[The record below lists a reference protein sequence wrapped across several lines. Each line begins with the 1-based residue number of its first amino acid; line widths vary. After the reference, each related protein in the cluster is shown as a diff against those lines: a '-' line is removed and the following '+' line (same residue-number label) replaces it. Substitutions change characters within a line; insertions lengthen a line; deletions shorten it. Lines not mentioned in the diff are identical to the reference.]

1 VFSTVNFR
9 KAFNAAC
16 LSVNLGRETGPKVW
30 QYSGLIPYDLRR
42 SAIRNMKRA
51 GVATEVAM
59 KISGHKTVSVF
70 MRYNITDVEDVQ
82 GAMRKV
88 SNYNAS
94 SIQVAVTSKS

>member
-1 VFSTVNFR
+1 
-9 KAFNAAC
+9 
-16 LSVNLGRETGPKVW
+16 
-30 QYSGLIPYDLRR
+30 
-42 SAIRNMKRA
+42 
-51 GVATEVAM
+51 VATEVAM

-94 SIQVAVTSKS
+94 SIQVAVASKS